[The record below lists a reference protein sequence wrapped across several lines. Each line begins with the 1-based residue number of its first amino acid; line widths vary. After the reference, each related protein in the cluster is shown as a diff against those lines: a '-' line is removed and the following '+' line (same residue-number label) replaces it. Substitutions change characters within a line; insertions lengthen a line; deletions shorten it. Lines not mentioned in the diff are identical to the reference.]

1 MNSFDFVTFA
11 GIVADGPPEALGPG
25 QARDGFGYRLGR
37 TGPDGSRTMLP
48 PYGRTRVFNTSAQVY
63 GGAPSSGFGVYLLA
77 GTDFGLRTGESA
89 VVVVDHNN
97 SGAIVGVDVLPEM
110 TFEERAG
117 LNVT

>member
-48 PYGRTRVFNTSAQVY
+48 PYGRTRMFRTSAQY
-63 GGAPSSGFGVYLLA
+63 SGAPSSGYGVFLLDGA
-77 GTDFGLRTGESA
+77 DFGLRTGDNA

-97 SGAIVGVDVLPEM
+97 SGVIVSVDVLPAM